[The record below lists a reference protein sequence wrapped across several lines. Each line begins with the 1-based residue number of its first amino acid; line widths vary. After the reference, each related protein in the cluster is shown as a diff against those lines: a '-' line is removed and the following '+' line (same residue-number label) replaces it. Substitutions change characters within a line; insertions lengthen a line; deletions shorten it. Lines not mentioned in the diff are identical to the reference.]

1 MENSKEGNTKN
12 ATIKITEVI
21 INMSVVEQNNNMKI
35 AFLCRGGNVVC

>member
-12 ATIKITEVI
+12 ATIEITEVI

-35 AFLCRGGNVVC
+35 AILCRGGNAVC

>member
-12 ATIKITEVI
+12 ATIEITEVI

-35 AFLCRGGNVVC
+35 AFFV